1 MGDSY
6 ATWAAGLLYAVA
18 TAMLVS
24 RLRADQFAPSGRRTP
39 LIFGALAGL
48 LHLGHHWAI
57 SSAIGGPDLSFFSAL
72 SLVGLG
78 MAGMSVLVGWF
89 RPVET
94 IGVVVFPLATVLLL
108 FDHFL
113 GNPHVSAVTGTWQIK
128 LHVIIALLAYAVLSI
143 AALVAIMLAAQETAL
158 RTHRI
163 GAQMGVFPPLSL
175 VEGLLF
181 QLIGAGFIL
190 LTLTL
195 VTGTLFVEDLFHQKL
210 AHKTILSIAA
220 WLMFGTLLFGRWRWG
235 WRGRRAARLTLYGM
249 GLLLLAFVGTKFV
262 LEIVLQKPV

>member
-1 MGDSY
+1 M
-6 ATWAAGLLYAVA
+6 YAVA
-18 TAMLVS
+18 TAMLAS

-39 LIFGALAGL
+39 LLFAALALL

-57 SSAIGGPDLSFFSAL
+57 NRAIGGPDLSFFAAL

-94 IGVVVFPLATVLLL
+94 IGVVVFPLATVLLML
-108 FDHFL
+108 DHFM
-113 GNPHVSAVTGTWQIK
+113 GSPHASAATGTWQIN
-128 LHVIIALLAYAVLSI
+128 LHVIVALLAYAVLSI
-143 AALVAIMLAAQETAL
+143 AALIAIMLAAQETAL

-163 GAQMGVFPPLSL
+163 GARMGVFPPLTL

-181 QLIGAGFIL
+181 QLIGAGFVL
-190 LTLTL
+190 LSLTLL
-195 VTGTLFVEDLFHQKL
+195 TGTLFVEDLFDQKL

-220 WLMFGTLLFGRWRWG
+220 WAMFGTLLFGRWRWG
-235 WRGRRAARLTLYGM
+235 WRGRRAARMTLYGM
-249 GLLLLAFVGTKFV
+249 ALLLLAFIGTKFV
-262 LEIVLQKPV
+262 LEIILQGSG